1 MGECGRCTT
10 PSTTCARG
18 LYGRGGAAAL
28 ERGLCP
34 LIKADRRREPT
45 CSLLLELNADAN
57 ATDSTGCTAMHYA
70 AQAGALNVLVKLIE
84 KDANVNA
91 TSKTNMVPLHK
102 AAQAGGDAIARK
114 LIEFGAEVDAQDS
127 AGNSALHYAAM
138 VGFPNFVRLLLGNS
152 ASTKVQNKAKQTAAD
167 CAMDDD
173 IRAMIHNHNK

>member
-1 MGECGRCTT
+1 
-10 PSTTCARG
+10 
-18 LYGRGGAAAL
+18 
-28 ERGLCP
+28 
-34 LIKADRRREPT
+34 
-45 CSLLLELNADAN
+45 
-57 ATDSTGCTAMHYA
+57 
-70 AQAGALNVLVKLIE
+70 LNVLVKLIE